1 MLSSVFVRIIYR
13 AEKILLLDAESFNR
27 NKMLNMWNAFLC
39 VFTEIYMVYLL
50 GFARVLKNTSR
61 RSKVKLPDGQ
71 FVEAVAWI
79 WFSNVR
85 VGFLHLFSCIW

>member
-27 NKMLNMWNAFLC
+27 NKMLNTWNAFVC

-50 GFARVLKNTSR
+50 DFARVSKNTSR

-71 FVEAVAWI
+71 FVEAVA
-79 WFSNVR
+79 
-85 VGFLHLFSCIW
+85 